1 MSSTMISEAIIMVAV
16 IIAGSM
22 LTQVFFIAITK
33 FQYSSNWATKDLSE
47 KMLTSILIIYAT
59 NSSSNRVVFWV
70 KNIGAISLTRQLVK
84 MSDVILISPSCVSE
98 FSYSDSGSGWSF
110 SLLNSEDEKWDYG
123 ETIQVTLRLDNSL
136 EPGDYTLIFV
146 VYNGVK
152 TEYTFSIG

>member
-16 IIAGSM
+16 IVAGSM
-22 LTQVFFIAITK
+22 LTQVFLISITR

-47 KMLTSILIIYAT
+47 KMLTSVLIIYAT
-59 NSSSNRVVFWV
+59 NSSSSELIFWV
-70 KNIGAISLTRQLVK
+70 KNIGAVSLTRQLVK
-84 MSDVILISPSCVSE
+84 MSDVVLVGPSDVSE
-98 FSYSDSGSGWSF
+98 FSYSDSGSGWSY

-123 ETIQVTLRLDNSL
+123 ETIQVTLRLGSQL

-152 TEYTFSIG
+152 TEYTFTIG